1 MTISQFAAATLMTA
15 ALAFAED
22 PFVGTWK
29 LDPEKTKAGPGAPTN
44 WKTLISFKVEVIG
57 PNQHH
62 ITGFAADGKVTDT
75 SDNIFDGKERP
86 NAKGRLIKLIRID
99 ERHVRE
105 TAKGTKGT
113 SVTDSVV
120 SADGKTLT
128 ETMTGTG
135 PGSGRP
141 LEGEVL
147 VWRKQ

>member
-1 MTISQFAAATLMTA
+1 MLLTA
-15 ALAFAED
+15 IFAFAED

-29 LDPEKTKAGPGAPTN
+29 LDLDKTKAGPGAPAS
-44 WKTLISFKVEVIG
+44 WKTEISFKVEVIE

-62 ITGFAADGKVTDT
+62 ITGFSPDGKVTDT
-75 SDNIFDGKERP
+75 HDNMFDGKGRQ
-86 NAKGRLIKLIRID
+86 NAQGRLIKLIRID

-105 TAKGTKGT
+105 TAKGAKGT
-113 SVTDSVV
+113 AVTDSVV
-120 SADGKTLT
+120 SDDGKTLT
-128 ETMTGTG
+128 ETLTGTG

>member
-1 MTISQFAAATLMTA
+1 MTISRVALAILMAATLSA
-15 ALAFAED
+15 AED

-29 LDPEKTKAGPGAPTN
+29 LDPEKTKAGPGAPAS
-44 WKTLISFKVEVIG
+44 WKTEISFKVEVIAQ
-57 PNQHH
+57 NQHR
-62 ITGFAADGKVTDT
+62 IMGFSPDGKVTDT
-75 SDNIFDGKERP
+75 HDNIFDGKERE
-86 NAKGRLIKLIRID
+86 NAQGRWIKVIRID
-99 ERHVRE
+99 KRHVRE
-105 TAKGTKGT
+105 TAKGQKGT

-141 LEGEVL
+141 LEGEIL

>member
-1 MTISQFAAATLMTA
+1 MNISQFGAAILLTATL
-15 ALAFAED
+15 ALAED

-29 LDPEKTKAGPGAPTN
+29 LDPEKTKAGPGAPAS
-44 WKTLISFKVEVIG
+44 WKTAISFKVEVIG

-62 ITGFAADGKVTDT
+62 ITAFSPDGKVTDT
-75 SDNIFDGKERP
+75 SDNIFDGKERQ
-86 NAKGRLIKLIRID
+86 NAQRRLIKFIRID
-99 ERHVRE
+99 QRHVRE

-120 SADGKTLT
+120 SNDGKTMT

-135 PGSGRP
+135 PGTGRP

>member
-1 MTISQFAAATLMTA
+1 MTISQAVVAMLLTTSL
-15 ALAFAED
+15 ALAED

-29 LDPEKTKAGPGAPTN
+29 LDPQKTKAGPGAPASWT
-44 WKTLISFKVEVIG
+44 TEISFKVEVIG
-57 PNQHH
+57 ADKHR
-62 ITGFAADGKVTDT
+62 ITGFSPDGKMTDT
-75 SDNIFDGKERP
+75 HDNIFDGKERP
-86 NAKGRLIKLIRID
+86 NTQGRLIKLIRID

-141 LEGEVL
+141 LDREVL
-147 VWRKQ
+147 VWRRQ